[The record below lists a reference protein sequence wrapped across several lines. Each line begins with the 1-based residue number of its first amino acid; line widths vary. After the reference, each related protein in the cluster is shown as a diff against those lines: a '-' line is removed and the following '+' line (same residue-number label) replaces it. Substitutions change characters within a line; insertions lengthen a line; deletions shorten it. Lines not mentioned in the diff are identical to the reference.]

1 MSESPT
7 RQLADEHEYVKL
19 VVGAIDREVACI
31 ERYHALAHTLAEA
44 PPDDSEGSA

>member
-7 RQLADEHEYVKL
+7 RQLSEEFARLEADEAHAGV
-19 VVGAIDREVACI
+19 R

-44 PPDDSEGSA
+44 PPDD